1 MKLTKDNLYQTVD
14 TQYQAH
20 KDSFEAISD
29 YIFRHPEVGGEEIQS
44 ATYLTQVL
52 KKYGFSVS
60 NPAVQLPT
68 AFMAQ
73 YGPGTGL
80 TIAFVACLLYTSP
93 SPRDRG

>member
-44 ATYLTQVL
+44 ATYLTQVFL
-52 KKYGFSVS
+52 CRTPQYSS
-60 NPAVQLPT
+60 PLLLWLSMDQAPA
-68 AFMAQ
+68 
-73 YGPGTGL
+73 
-80 TIAFVACLLYTSP
+80 
-93 SPRDRG
+93 

>member
-1 MKLTKDNLYQTVD
+1 MLYSSHTEINFFERDEVFLVKLTKDNLYQTVD

-60 NPAVQLPT
+60 NPAV
-68 AFMAQ
+68 
-73 YGPGTGL
+73 
-80 TIAFVACLLYTSP
+80 
-93 SPRDRG
+93 

>member
-52 KKYGFSVS
+52 K
-60 NPAVQLPT
+60 
-68 AFMAQ
+68 
-73 YGPGTGL
+73 
-80 TIAFVACLLYTSP
+80 
-93 SPRDRG
+93 

>member
-44 ATYLTQVL
+44 ATYLTPGTE
-52 KKYGFSVS
+52 KYGFSVS
-60 NPAVQLPT
+60 NPRST
-68 AFMAQ
+68 APHCF
-73 YGPGTGL
+73 YGSVWTRHRPDHCFCG
-80 TIAFVACLLYTSP
+80 
-93 SPRDRG
+93 

>member
-52 KKYGFSVS
+52 KSMVFLCRTPQYSS
-60 NPAVQLPT
+60 PLLLWLSMDQAPA
-68 AFMAQ
+68 
-73 YGPGTGL
+73 
-80 TIAFVACLLYTSP
+80 
-93 SPRDRG
+93 